1 MNKLAFVLAAA
12 STLLVAAPALSQVSI
27 RAGDQGVGIR
37 VGPRDSDR
45 VYRRHRRDECRTII
59 VRKRMPDGTRVTRK
73 TRRCD

>member
-12 STLLVAAPALSQVSI
+12 ATLLVAAPALSQVSI

-73 TRRCD
+73 TLRCG